1 MGVGCWMGV
10 GRLAVGCWVLQGGD
24 EVALPELRWLVWK
37 PRPSTSRR
45 YSQRRCRR
53 PVGIAI
59 AERWVLG
66 CWVLGVGCEAGSPR
80 GPALKRAL
88 GRSLAACFAPPWLVH
103 LPPTS
108 PPLPTSPPT
117 PTSPPPPPKGKGR
130 EPRAAACPLNAPRVP
145 NGVPTPSIQEDT
157 AKRKKNFWALG
168 VRYWALGACGFGR
181 WVSPTDLGC
190 WVARTT
196 CWVLGVG
203 RWMPLAKALGGV
215 GGHREATAMWEHEY
229 CSPPRSRRQQDR
241 LGLERSTGEV

>member
-24 EVALPELRWLVWK
+24 EVALPGLRWLVWE

-145 NGVPTPSIQEDT
+145 NGVPTHPLYKKIPRSG
-157 AKRKKNFWALG
+157 RKI
-168 VRYWALGACGFGR
+168 FGR
-181 WVSPTDLGC
+181 WVFDIGRWVLADLGVGC
-190 WVARTT
+190 PPRILGVGWHGPPVG

-203 RWMPLAKALGGV
+203 CLWRRRWVVL
-215 GGHREATAMWEHEY
+215 EDTE
-229 CSPPRSRRQQDR
+229 RRQRCGSTSTAAR
-241 LGLERSTGEV
+241 LDLGASRIA

>member
-1 MGVGCWMGV
+1 MPRRDSYRRALGAWV
-10 GRLAVGCWVLQGGD
+10 LGCWVLG
-24 EVALPELRWLVWK
+24 
-37 PRPSTSRR
+37 
-45 YSQRRCRR
+45 C
-53 PVGIAI
+53 
-59 AERWVLG
+59 WVLG

-203 RWMPLAKALGGV
+203 RWALDASGEGV
-215 GGHREATAMWEHEY
+215 GWCWRT
-229 CSPPRSRRQQDR
+229 PRGDSDVGARVLQPA
-241 LGLERSTGEV
+241 SI

>member
-1 MGVGCWMGV
+1 M
-10 GRLAVGCWVLQGGD
+10 
-24 EVALPELRWLVWK
+24 
-37 PRPSTSRR
+37 
-45 YSQRRCRR
+45 
-53 PVGIAI
+53 
-59 AERWVLG
+59 
-66 CWVLGVGCEAGSPR
+66 GVGCEAGSPR

-203 RWMPLAKALGGV
+203 CLWRRRWVVLEDPEGRQRGGSTSAAAWLDLG
-215 GGHREATAMWEHEY
+215 A
-229 CSPPRSRRQQDR
+229 SR
-241 LGLERSTGEV
+241 VV